1 MIYDPD
7 TKGFLRRKRQAMLR
21 FIRKH
26 LTIGM
31 VDAIT
36 TTITVITLWMFFV
49 VVFLHYKPR

>member
-1 MIYDPD
+1 
-7 TKGFLRRKRQAMLR
+7 MLQ

>member
-7 TKGFLRRKRQAMLR
+7 TKGFLRRKRQKVLQ

>member
-7 TKGFLRRKRQAMLR
+7 TKGFLRRKRQKMLQ